1 MAYQAPKGTR
11 DVTPA
16 ESYRWQYVEVLIRRT
31 TARYGFKEIRTPVI
45 EHTELFLRS
54 VGDTTDVVQ
63 KEMYTF
69 NDKGGRSITLKPEGT
84 AGTVRMFVEHGLF
97 AEAMPMKV
105 YYLNCPVFRYER
117 PQAGRLREHHQFGV
131 ECFGAPEPSADAEV
145 IAMAWDI
152 FTAMGARDLTVK
164 LNSIGCPKCR
174 DRYQNALKA
183 YLSEH
188 REELCED
195 CQVRL
200 EKNPLRVLDCKV
212 ESCKRINANAP
223 HTMDYVCDECRA
235 HMDKLRGYLD
245 AIGIPYEMDPMLVR
259 GLDYYT
265 GTVYETTMLD
275 HPEIGSVCSGGRYDN
290 LAEYYTDKQLP
301 GVGISIGLTRLFYVL
316 GEQGMLNPDLPTA
329 PADVLI
335 LPMTDDLTAAI
346 SLATALRENGIRTQL
361 HCEEK
366 KFKQKVSY
374 ADKLG
379 IPYVIFLGED
389 EINAGVV
396 ACKDMQTGE
405 QTKLEPA
412 ATIYRIKAGLAEKE
426 KGAVILG

>member
-1 MAYQAPKGTR
+1 MVYQAPKGTR
-11 DVTPA
+11 DVTPG
-16 ESYRWQYVEVLIRRT
+16 ESYRWQYVEELIRRT

-97 AEAMPMKV
+97 AEAMPLKV

-145 IAMAWDI
+145 ISMAWDI

-174 DRYQNALKA
+174 DRYQAALKA

-212 ESCKRINANAP
+212 DDCKKINAGAP
-223 HTMDYVCDECRA
+223 HTLDYVCDECRA
-235 HMDKLRGYLD
+235 HMDRLRGYLD
-245 AIGIPYEMDPMLVR
+245 AVNIPYEMDPMLVR

-265 GTVYETTMLD
+265 RTVFEIVSGAAGAQGTLC
-275 HPEIGSVCSGGRYDN
+275 GGGRYDG
-290 LAEYYTDKQLP
+290 LVKQIGGPEVAAVGFGLGIERLLLYLDQL
-301 GVGISIGLTRLFYVL
+301 GVQIPKPEPV
-316 GEQGMLNPDLPTA
+316 
-329 PADVLI
+329 DVLI
-335 LPMTDDLTAAI
+335 FGMGDAERQKAFELVNG
-346 SLATALRENGIRTQL
+346 LR
-361 HCEEK
+361 
-366 KFKQKVSY
+366 
-374 ADKLG
+374 KLG
-379 IPYVIFLGED
+379 FSADTDHVGRSVKANLKYAGKTEAKHVLVIGEN
-389 EINAGVV
+389 ELKTGKGNIKEMA
-396 ACKDMQTGE
+396 TGE
-405 QTKLEPA
+405 QTEVTLTANDIAE
-412 ATIYRIKAGLAEKE
+412 TIGGEQHE
-426 KGAVILG
+426 

>member
-16 ESYRWQYVEVLIRRT
+16 ESYRWQYVEELIRKT
-31 TARYGFKEIRTPVI
+31 TARYGFREVRTPVI

-97 AEAMPMKV
+97 AEAMPLKV

-164 LNSIGCPKCR
+164 LNSIGCPMCR
-174 DRYQNALKA
+174 DRYQAALKA
-183 YLSEH
+183 YLAAH
-188 REELCED
+188 RDELCED

-212 ESCKRINANAP
+212 ESCKKINAHAP
-223 HTMDYVCDECRA
+223 HTMDYVCDECRT

-245 AIGIPYEMDPMLVR
+245 AVGIPYEMDPMLVR

-265 GTVYETTMLD
+265 RTVFEIVSGAAGAQGTLC
-275 HPEIGSVCSGGRYDN
+275 GGGRYDG
-290 LAEYYTDKQLP
+290 LVRQIGGPEVAAVGFGLGIERLLLYLDQL
-301 GVGISIGLTRLFYVL
+301 GVEVPKP
-316 GEQGMLNPDLPTA
+316 EPV
-329 PADVLI
+329 DVLI
-335 LPMTDDLTAAI
+335 FGMGDGERQKAFELVNG
-346 SLATALRENGIRTQL
+346 LR
-361 HCEEK
+361 
-366 KFKQKVSY
+366 
-374 ADKLG
+374 KLG
-379 IPYVIFLGED
+379 YAADTDHVGRSVKANFKYAGKTEAKHVLVIGES
-389 EINAGVV
+389 ELTTGKGNIKVMA
-396 ACKDMQTGE
+396 TGE
-405 QTKLEPA
+405 QIEVSLTAKDIAE
-412 ATIYRIKAGLAEKE
+412 TIGGNQNE
-426 KGAVILG
+426 

>member
-16 ESYRWQYVEVLIRRT
+16 ESYRWQYVEELIRKT
-31 TARYGFKEIRTPVI
+31 TARYGFREVRTPVI

-97 AEAMPMKV
+97 AEAMPLKV

-152 FTAMGARDLTVK
+152 FIAMGARDLTVK

-174 DRYQNALKA
+174 DRYQAALKA
-183 YLSEH
+183 YLVEH
-188 REELCED
+188 RDELCED

-212 ESCKRINANAP
+212 ESCKKINAHAP

-245 AIGIPYEMDPMLVR
+245 AVGIPYEMDPMLVR

-265 GTVYETTMLD
+265 RTVFEIVSGAAGAQGTLC
-275 HPEIGSVCSGGRYDN
+275 GGGRYDG
-290 LAEYYTDKQLP
+290 LVKQIGGPEVAAVGFGLGIERLLLYLDQL
-301 GVGISIGLTRLFYVL
+301 GVDVPKP
-316 GEQGMLNPDLPTA
+316 EPV
-329 PADVLI
+329 DVLI
-335 LPMTDDLTAAI
+335 FGMGDGERQKAFELVNGLRKLGYAADTDHVGRSVKANFKYAGKTEAKHVLVIGESELTAGKGNI
-346 SLATALRENGIRTQL
+346 
-361 HCEEK
+361 
-366 KFKQKVSY
+366 KVM
-374 ADKLG
+374 A
-379 IPYVIFLGED
+379 
-389 EINAGVV
+389 
-396 ACKDMQTGE
+396 TGE
-405 QTKLEPA
+405 QIEVSLTAKDIAE
-412 ATIYRIKAGLAEKE
+412 TIGGNQNE
-426 KGAVILG
+426 

>member
-16 ESYRWQYVEVLIRRT
+16 ESYRWQYVEELIRRT

-97 AEAMPMKV
+97 AEAMPLKV

-145 IAMAWDI
+145 ISMAWDI

-164 LNSIGCPKCR
+164 LNSIGCPQCR
-174 DRYQNALKA
+174 DRYQAALKA
-183 YLSEH
+183 YLTGH
-188 REELCED
+188 RDELCED

-212 ESCKRINANAP
+212 ERCKRINAGAP
-223 HTMDYVCDECRA
+223 HTLDYVCDDCRA

-265 GTVYETTMLD
+265 RTVFEIVSGAAGAQGTLC
-275 HPEIGSVCSGGRYDN
+275 GGGRYDG
-290 LAEYYTDKQLP
+290 LVSEIGGPQVAAVGFGLGVERLLLYLDQL
-301 GVGISIGLTRLFYVL
+301 GVEIPKP
-316 GEQGMLNPDLPTA
+316 EPT
-329 PADVLI
+329 DVLI
-335 LPMTDDLTAAI
+335 FGMGDGERQKAFELV
-346 SLATALRENGIRTQL
+346 SGLR
-361 HCEEK
+361 
-366 KFKQKVSY
+366 
-374 ADKLG
+374 KLG
-379 IPYVIFLGED
+379 FAADTDHVGRSVKANFKYAGKTEAKYVLVIGGNELA
-389 EINAGVV
+389 AG
-396 ACKDMQTGE
+396 KGNIKRMTTGE
-405 QTKLEPA
+405 QIEVSLTAKDIA
-412 ATIYRIKAGLAEKE
+412 QTIGDETNE
-426 KGAVILG
+426 

>member
-11 DVTPA
+11 DVTPG
-16 ESYRWQYVEVLIRRT
+16 ESYRWQYVEELIRRT

-97 AEAMPMKV
+97 AEAMPLKV

-145 IAMAWDI
+145 ISMAWDI

-174 DRYQNALKA
+174 DRYQAALKA

-200 EKNPLRVLDCKV
+200 EKNSLRVLDCKV
-212 ESCKRINANAP
+212 DDCKKINAGAP
-223 HTMDYVCDECRA
+223 HTLDYVCDECRA
-235 HMDKLRGYLD
+235 HMDRLRGYLD
-245 AIGIPYEMDPMLVR
+245 AVNIPYEMDPMLVR

-265 GTVYETTMLD
+265 RTVFEIVSGAAGAQGTLC
-275 HPEIGSVCSGGRYDN
+275 GGGRYDG
-290 LAEYYTDKQLP
+290 LVKQIGGPEVAAVGFGLGIERLLLYLDQL
-301 GVGISIGLTRLFYVL
+301 GVQIPKPEPV
-316 GEQGMLNPDLPTA
+316 
-329 PADVLI
+329 DVLI
-335 LPMTDDLTAAI
+335 FGMGDAERQKAFELVNG
-346 SLATALRENGIRTQL
+346 LR
-361 HCEEK
+361 
-366 KFKQKVSY
+366 
-374 ADKLG
+374 KLG
-379 IPYVIFLGED
+379 FSADTDHVGRSVKANFKYAGKTEAKHVLVIGEN
-389 EINAGVV
+389 ELKTGKGNIKEMA
-396 ACKDMQTGE
+396 TGE
-405 QTKLEPA
+405 QTEVSLTANDIAE
-412 ATIYRIKAGLAEKE
+412 TIGGEQHE
-426 KGAVILG
+426 

>member
-11 DVTPA
+11 DVTPG
-16 ESYRWQYVEVLIRRT
+16 ESYRWQYVEELIRRT

-97 AEAMPMKV
+97 AEAMPLKV

-145 IAMAWDI
+145 ISMAWDI

-174 DRYQNALKA
+174 DRYQAALKA

-212 ESCKRINANAP
+212 DDCKKINAGAP
-223 HTMDYVCDECRA
+223 HTLDYVCDECRA
-235 HMDKLRGYLD
+235 HMDRLRGYLD
-245 AIGIPYEMDPMLVR
+245 AVNIPYEMDPMLVR

-265 GTVYETTMLD
+265 RTVFEIVSGAAGAQGTLC
-275 HPEIGSVCSGGRYDN
+275 GGGRYDG
-290 LAEYYTDKQLP
+290 LVKQIGGPEVAAVGFGLGIERLLLYLDQL
-301 GVGISIGLTRLFYVL
+301 GVQIPKPEPV
-316 GEQGMLNPDLPTA
+316 
-329 PADVLI
+329 DVLI
-335 LPMTDDLTAAI
+335 FGMGDAERQKAFELVNG
-346 SLATALRENGIRTQL
+346 LR
-361 HCEEK
+361 
-366 KFKQKVSY
+366 
-374 ADKLG
+374 KLG
-379 IPYVIFLGED
+379 FSADTDHVGRSVKANFKYAGKTEAKYVLVIGEN
-389 EINAGVV
+389 ELKTGKGNIKEMA
-396 ACKDMQTGE
+396 TGE
-405 QTKLEPA
+405 QTEVTLTANDIAE
-412 ATIYRIKAGLAEKE
+412 TIGGEQHE
-426 KGAVILG
+426 

>member
-11 DVTPA
+11 DVTPG
-16 ESYRWQYVEVLIRRT
+16 ESYRWQYVEELIRRT

-97 AEAMPMKV
+97 AEAMPLKV
-105 YYLNCPVFRYER
+105 YDLNCPVCRYER

-145 IAMAWDI
+145 ISMAWDI

-174 DRYQNALKA
+174 DRYQAALKA

-212 ESCKRINANAP
+212 DDCKKINAGAP
-223 HTMDYVCDECRA
+223 HTLDYVCDECRA
-235 HMDKLRGYLD
+235 HMDRLRGYLD
-245 AIGIPYEMDPMLVR
+245 AVNIPYEMDPMLVR

-265 GTVYETTMLD
+265 RTVFEIVSGAAGAQGTLC
-275 HPEIGSVCSGGRYDN
+275 GGGRYDG
-290 LAEYYTDKQLP
+290 LVKQIGGPEVAAVGFGLGIERLLLYLDQL
-301 GVGISIGLTRLFYVL
+301 GVEIPKPEPV
-316 GEQGMLNPDLPTA
+316 
-329 PADVLI
+329 DVLI
-335 LPMTDDLTAAI
+335 FGMGDAERQKAFELVNG
-346 SLATALRENGIRTQL
+346 LR
-361 HCEEK
+361 
-366 KFKQKVSY
+366 
-374 ADKLG
+374 KLG
-379 IPYVIFLGED
+379 FSADTDHVGRSVKANFKYAGKTEAKHVLVIGEN
-389 EINAGVV
+389 ELKTGKGNIKEMA
-396 ACKDMQTGE
+396 TGE
-405 QTKLEPA
+405 QTEVSLTANDIAE
-412 ATIYRIKAGLAEKE
+412 TIGGEQHE
-426 KGAVILG
+426 

>member
-11 DVTPA
+11 DVTPG
-16 ESYRWQYVEVLIRRT
+16 ESYRWQYVEELIRRT

-97 AEAMPMKV
+97 AEAMPLKV
-105 YYLNCPVFRYER
+105 YYLNCPVFRYDR
-117 PQAGRLREHHQFGV
+117 PQAGRLRKHHQFGV

-145 IAMAWDI
+145 ISMAWDI

-174 DRYQNALKA
+174 DRYQAALKA

-188 REELCED
+188 RDELCED

-212 ESCKRINANAP
+212 DDCKKINAGAP
-223 HTMDYVCDECRA
+223 HTLDYVCDECRA
-235 HMDKLRGYLD
+235 HMDRLRGYLD
-245 AIGIPYEMDPMLVR
+245 AVNIPYEMDPMLVR

-265 GTVYETTMLD
+265 RTVFEIVSGAAGAQGTLC
-275 HPEIGSVCSGGRYDN
+275 GGGRYDG
-290 LAEYYTDKQLP
+290 LVKQIGGPEVAAVGFGLGIERLLLYLDQLGVEIPKPEPVDVLVFGMGDAERQKAFELVNGLRKLGFSTDTDH
-301 GVGISIGLTRLFYVL
+301 VGRSVKANFKYAGKTEAKYVL
-316 GEQGMLNPDLPTA
+316 VIGENELKTGKGNIKEMA
-329 PADVLI
+329 
-335 LPMTDDLTAAI
+335 
-346 SLATALRENGIRTQL
+346 
-361 HCEEK
+361 
-366 KFKQKVSY
+366 
-374 ADKLG
+374 
-379 IPYVIFLGED
+379 
-389 EINAGVV
+389 
-396 ACKDMQTGE
+396 TGE
-405 QTKLEPA
+405 QIEVSLTANDIADMIGGEQH
-412 ATIYRIKAGLAEKE
+412 E
-426 KGAVILG
+426 

>member
-16 ESYRWQYVEVLIRRT
+16 ESYRWQYVEELIRRT

-174 DRYQNALKA
+174 
-183 YLSEH
+183 
-188 REELCED
+188 
-195 CQVRL
+195 
-200 EKNPLRVLDCKV
+200 
-212 ESCKRINANAP
+212 KRINANAP

-265 GTVYETTMLD
+265 RTVFEIVSGAAGAQGTLC
-275 HPEIGSVCSGGRYDN
+275 GGGRYDG
-290 LAEYYTDKQLP
+290 LVKQIGGPEVAAVGFGLGIERLLLYLDQL
-301 GVGISIGLTRLFYVL
+301 GVEVPKP
-316 GEQGMLNPDLPTA
+316 EPV
-329 PADVLI
+329 DVLI
-335 LPMTDDLTAAI
+335 FGMGDAERQKAFELVNGLRKLGYAADTDHVGRSVKANFKYAGKTEAKHVLVIGENELTDGKGNLKRMADGEQIEVSLTARDIA
-346 SLATALRENGIRTQL
+346 E
-361 HCEEK
+361 
-366 KFKQKVSY
+366 
-374 ADKLG
+374 
-379 IPYVIFLGED
+379 
-389 EINAGVV
+389 
-396 ACKDMQTGE
+396 
-405 QTKLEPA
+405 
-412 ATIYRIKAGLAEKE
+412 TIGGNSHE
-426 KGAVILG
+426 

>member
-11 DVTPA
+11 DVIPQ
-16 ESYRWQYVEVLIRRT
+16 ESYRWQYVEELIRRT
-31 TARYGFKEIRTPVI
+31 TARFGFKEIRTPVI

-145 IAMAWDI
+145 ISMAWDI

-174 DRYQNALKA
+174 DRYQAALKA
-183 YLSEH
+183 YLADH
-188 REELCED
+188 RDELCED

-212 ESCKRINANAP
+212 EGCKRINAGAP
-223 HTMDYVCDECRA
+223 HTLDYVCDECRA
-235 HMDKLRGYLD
+235 HMDRLRGYLD

-265 GTVYETTMLD
+265 RTVFEIVSGAAGAQGTLC
-275 HPEIGSVCSGGRYDN
+275 GGGRYDG
-290 LAEYYTDKQLP
+290 LVKQIGGPEVAAVGFGLGIERLLLYLDQL
-301 GVGISIGLTRLFYVL
+301 GVEIPKPEPV
-316 GEQGMLNPDLPTA
+316 
-329 PADVLI
+329 DVLI
-335 LPMTDDLTAAI
+335 FGMGDGERQKAFELVNG
-346 SLATALRENGIRTQL
+346 LR
-361 HCEEK
+361 
-366 KFKQKVSY
+366 
-374 ADKLG
+374 KLG
-379 IPYVIFLGED
+379 YSADTDHVGRSVKANFKYAGKTEARHVLVIGGNELETGKGN
-389 EINAGVV
+389 IKRMA
-396 ACKDMQTGE
+396 TGE
-405 QTKLEPA
+405 QTEVALTAKDIAE
-412 ATIYRIKAGLAEKE
+412 TIGGVQHE
-426 KGAVILG
+426 

>member
-11 DVTPA
+11 DVTPG
-16 ESYRWQYVEVLIRRT
+16 ESYRWQYVEELIRRT

-97 AEAMPMKV
+97 AEAMPLKV

-145 IAMAWDI
+145 ISMAWDI

-174 DRYQNALKA
+174 DRYQAALKA

-212 ESCKRINANAP
+212 DDCKKINAGAP
-223 HTMDYVCDECRA
+223 HTLDYVCDECRA
-235 HMDKLRGYLD
+235 HMDRLRGYLD
-245 AIGIPYEMDPMLVR
+245 AVNIPYEMDPMLVR

-265 GTVYETTMLD
+265 RTVFEIVSGAAGAQGTLC
-275 HPEIGSVCSGGRYDN
+275 GGGRYDG
-290 LAEYYTDKQLP
+290 LVKQIGGPEVAAVGFGLGIERLLLYLDQL
-301 GVGISIGLTRLFYVL
+301 GVEIPKPEPV
-316 GEQGMLNPDLPTA
+316 
-329 PADVLI
+329 DVLI
-335 LPMTDDLTAAI
+335 FGMGDAERQKAFELVNG
-346 SLATALRENGIRTQL
+346 LR
-361 HCEEK
+361 
-366 KFKQKVSY
+366 
-374 ADKLG
+374 KLG
-379 IPYVIFLGED
+379 FSADTDHVGRSVKANFKYAGKTEAKHVLVIGEN
-389 EINAGVV
+389 ELKTGKGNIKEMA
-396 ACKDMQTGE
+396 TGE
-405 QTKLEPA
+405 QTEVSLTANDIAE
-412 ATIYRIKAGLAEKE
+412 TIGGEQHE
-426 KGAVILG
+426 

>member
-11 DVTPA
+11 DVTPG
-16 ESYRWQYVEVLIRRT
+16 ESYRWQYVEELIRRT

-97 AEAMPMKV
+97 AEAMPLKV

-145 IAMAWDI
+145 ISMAWDI

-174 DRYQNALKA
+174 DRYQAALKA

-212 ESCKRINANAP
+212 NDCKKINAGAP
-223 HTMDYVCDECRA
+223 HTLDFVCDECRA
-235 HMDKLRGYLD
+235 HMDRLRGYLD
-245 AIGIPYEMDPMLVR
+245 AVNIPYEMDPMLVR

-265 GTVYETTMLD
+265 RTVFEIVSGAAGAQGTLC
-275 HPEIGSVCSGGRYDN
+275 GGGRYDG
-290 LAEYYTDKQLP
+290 LVKQIGGPEVAAVGFGLGIERLLLYLDQL
-301 GVGISIGLTRLFYVL
+301 GVQIPKPEPV
-316 GEQGMLNPDLPTA
+316 
-329 PADVLI
+329 DVLI
-335 LPMTDDLTAAI
+335 FGMGDAERQKAFELVNG
-346 SLATALRENGIRTQL
+346 LR
-361 HCEEK
+361 
-366 KFKQKVSY
+366 
-374 ADKLG
+374 KLG
-379 IPYVIFLGED
+379 FSADTDHVGRSVKANFKYAGKTEAKHVLVIGEN
-389 EINAGVV
+389 ELKTGKGNIKEMV
-396 ACKDMQTGE
+396 TGE
-405 QTKLEPA
+405 QTEVSLTANDIAE
-412 ATIYRIKAGLAEKE
+412 TIGGEQHE
-426 KGAVILG
+426 

>member
-11 DVTPA
+11 DVTPG
-16 ESYRWQYVEVLIRRT
+16 ESYRWQYVEELIRRT

-97 AEAMPMKV
+97 AEAMPLKV

-145 IAMAWDI
+145 ISMAWDI

-174 DRYQNALKA
+174 DRYQAALKA

-212 ESCKRINANAP
+212 DDCKKINAGAP
-223 HTMDYVCDECRA
+223 HTLDYVCDECRA
-235 HMDKLRGYLD
+235 HMDRLRGYLD
-245 AIGIPYEMDPMLVR
+245 AVNIPYEMDPMLVR

-265 GTVYETTMLD
+265 RTVFEIVSGAAGAQGTLC
-275 HPEIGSVCSGGRYDN
+275 GGGRYDG
-290 LAEYYTDKQLP
+290 LVKQIGGPEVAAVGFGLGIERLLLYLDHL
-301 GVGISIGLTRLFYVL
+301 GVQIPKPEPV
-316 GEQGMLNPDLPTA
+316 
-329 PADVLI
+329 DVLI
-335 LPMTDDLTAAI
+335 FGMGDAERQKAFELVNG
-346 SLATALRENGIRTQL
+346 LR
-361 HCEEK
+361 
-366 KFKQKVSY
+366 
-374 ADKLG
+374 KLG
-379 IPYVIFLGED
+379 FSADTDHVGRSVKANFKYAGKTEAKHVLVIGEN
-389 EINAGVV
+389 ELKTGKGNIKEMA
-396 ACKDMQTGE
+396 TGE
-405 QTKLEPA
+405 QTEVSLTANDIAE
-412 ATIYRIKAGLAEKE
+412 TIGGEQHE
-426 KGAVILG
+426 

>member
-11 DVTPA
+11 DVTPT
-16 ESYRWQYVEVLIRRT
+16 ESYRWQYVEELIRRT
-31 TARYGFKEIRTPVI
+31 TARYGFREVRTPVI

-145 IAMAWDI
+145 IDLAWDI

-174 DRYQNALKA
+174 DRYQAALKA
-183 YLSEH
+183 YLGEH

-195 CQVRL
+195 CRVRL

-212 ESCKRINANAP
+212 DDCKKINAGAP
-223 HTMDYVCDECRA
+223 HTMDYVCDECRV

-265 GTVYETTMLD
+265 RTVFEIVSGAAGAQGTLC
-275 HPEIGSVCSGGRYDN
+275 GGGRYDG
-290 LAEYYTDKQLP
+290 LVKQIGGP
-301 GVGISIGLTRLFYVL
+301 EVAAVGFGLGIERLLLYLDQL
-316 GEQGMLNPDLPTA
+316 GMEIPKPE
-329 PADVLI
+329 PVDVLVFGMGDCERQKAFE
-335 LPMTDDLTAAI
+335 LVNG
-346 SLATALRENGIRTQL
+346 LR
-361 HCEEK
+361 
-366 KFKQKVSY
+366 
-374 ADKLG
+374 KLG
-379 IPYVIFLGED
+379 FSADTDHVGRSVKANFKYAGKTEAKHVLIIGGD
-389 EINAGVV
+389 ELAAGKGNVKRM
-396 ACKDMQTGE
+396 ATGE
-405 QTKLEPA
+405 QIEVALTAKDIAE
-412 ATIYRIKAGLAEKE
+412 TIGGGQNE
-426 KGAVILG
+426 

>member
-11 DVTPA
+11 DVTPG
-16 ESYRWQYVEVLIRRT
+16 ESYRWQYVEELIRRT

-97 AEAMPMKV
+97 AEAMPLKV

-145 IAMAWDI
+145 ISMAWDI

-174 DRYQNALKA
+174 DRYQAALKA

-212 ESCKRINANAP
+212 DDCKKINAGAP
-223 HTMDYVCDECRA
+223 HTLDYVCDECRA
-235 HMDKLRGYLD
+235 HMDRLRGYLD
-245 AIGIPYEMDPMLVR
+245 AVNIPYEMDPMLVR

-265 GTVYETTMLD
+265 RTVFEIVSGAAGAQGTLC
-275 HPEIGSVCSGGRYDN
+275 GGGRYDG
-290 LAEYYTDKQLP
+290 LVKQIGGPEVAAVGFGLGIERLLLYLDQL
-301 GVGISIGLTRLFYVL
+301 GVEIPKPEPV
-316 GEQGMLNPDLPTA
+316 
-329 PADVLI
+329 DVLI
-335 LPMTDDLTAAI
+335 FGMGDAERQKAFELVNG
-346 SLATALRENGIRTQL
+346 LR
-361 HCEEK
+361 
-366 KFKQKVSY
+366 
-374 ADKLG
+374 KLG
-379 IPYVIFLGED
+379 FSADTDHVGRSVKANFKYAGKTEAKHVLVIGEN
-389 EINAGVV
+389 ELKTGKGNIKEMA
-396 ACKDMQTGE
+396 TGE
-405 QTKLEPA
+405 QTEVTLTANDIAE
-412 ATIYRIKAGLAEKE
+412 TIGGEQHE
-426 KGAVILG
+426 

>member
-16 ESYRWQYVEVLIRRT
+16 ESYRWQYVEELIRKT
-31 TARYGFKEIRTPVI
+31 TARFGFKEIRTPVI

-97 AEAMPMKV
+97 AEAMPLKV

-131 ECFGAPEPSADAEV
+131 ECFGAPEPSADAEI
-145 IAMAWDI
+145 IALAWNI

-164 LNSIGCPKCR
+164 LNSIGCPNCR
-174 DRYQNALKA
+174 GRYQEALKA
-183 YLSEH
+183 YLAGH
-188 REELCED
+188 RDELCED

-200 EKNPLRVLDCKV
+200 EKNPLRVLDCKA
-212 ESCKRINANAP
+212 ESCKKINAGAP
-223 HTMDYVCDECRA
+223 HTLDYVCDECRA
-235 HMDKLRGYLD
+235 HMDSLRGYLD

-265 GTVYETTMLD
+265 RTVFEIVSGAAGAQGTLC
-275 HPEIGSVCSGGRYDN
+275 GGGRYDG
-290 LAEYYTDKQLP
+290 LVKQIGGPEVPAVGFGL
-301 GVGISIGLTRLFYVL
+301 GVERLLLYLDQL
-316 GEQGMLNPDLPTA
+316 GVEIPKPE
-329 PADVLI
+329 PVDVLI
-335 LPMTDDLTAAI
+335 FGMGGGEKRKAFELVNGLRSLGLSADTDHVGRSVKANFKYAGKTEAKHVLVIGESELAAGKGN
-346 SLATALRENGIRTQL
+346 LKRM
-361 HCEEK
+361 
-366 KFKQKVSY
+366 
-374 ADKLG
+374 D
-379 IPYVIFLGED
+379 
-389 EINAGVV
+389 
-396 ACKDMQTGE
+396 TGE
-405 QTKLEPA
+405 QIEVALTAKDIA
-412 ATIYRIKAGLAEKE
+412 QTIGGNQK
-426 KGAVILG
+426 